1 MQLHIGE
8 HHTRK
13 DRSAIGKQET
23 SLPRVI
29 RTSDNSWKGNVYGR
43 IDSISDTARQ
53 CLNTSNGLQAYE
65 PQWKGRRWRPFCA
78 ARRMWHSMYRNVVW
92 HFESASALSTK
103 STRTQCDVI
112 WHRTPIQYHH
122 TLLCDSVAVTTSLPR
137 PMFPSTSE
145 YALNSLN
152 IANIQ
157 FLEKRKV

>member
-1 MQLHIGE
+1 MQLHIEE

-29 RTSDNSWKGNVYGR
+29 RTSDNSWKGHVYGR

-65 PQWKGRRWRPFCA
+65 PQWKGRGWRPFCA

-103 STRTQCDVI
+103 STRTQCDVNDI
-112 WHRTPIQYHH
+112 VLQYGIIIRCNVIAEQWP
-122 TLLCDSVAVTTSLPR
+122 LLYLVRRSYLPVNKFWTHWTR
-137 PMFPSTSE
+137 QACSS
-145 YALNSLN
+145 
-152 IANIQ
+152 
-157 FLEKRKV
+157 